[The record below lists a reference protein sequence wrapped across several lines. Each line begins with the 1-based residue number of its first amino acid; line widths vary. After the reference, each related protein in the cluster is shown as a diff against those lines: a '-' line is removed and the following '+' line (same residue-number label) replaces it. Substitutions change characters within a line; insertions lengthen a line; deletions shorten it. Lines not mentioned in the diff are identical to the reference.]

1 MMKGMSRAQIEA
13 LKARYPA
20 GTRVQLDRMGED
32 PRPIPAGTKGTVI
45 AVDDMG
51 TLHCKFD
58 NGRSLG
64 ICPEVDSFHKISEQ
78 TETQDIEPEL
88 SM

>member
-1 MMKGMSRAQIEA
+1 MRGMSRAQIEA

-32 PRPIPAGTKGTVI
+32 PRPIPTGTKGTVI

-64 ICPEVDSFHKISEQ
+64 ICPEVDSFHKIFEQ

>member
-1 MMKGMSRAQIEA
+1 MKEMSRAQIEA

-20 GTRVQLDRMGED
+20 GTRVQLDRMSED

-78 TETQDIEPEL
+78 TETQNIEPEL

>member
-1 MMKGMSRAQIEA
+1 MNDVKIKW
-13 LKARYPA
+13 LKDQYPL
-20 GTRVQLDRMGED
+20 GTRVQLDRMGSDD
-32 PRPIPAGTKGTVI
+32 PRPIEPGTHGTVA

-51 TLHCKFD
+51 TIHCNFD

-64 ICPEVDSFHKISEQ
+64 ICPEADSFHKITEQ
-78 TETQDIEPEL
+78 EEEQAYTM

>member
-1 MMKGMSRAQIEA
+1 MIFTDSRRIEQ
-13 LKARYPA
+13 LKKQYPP
-20 GTRVQLDRMGED
+20 GTRVQLDSMGSDD
-32 PRPIPAGTKGTVI
+32 PRPIESGTHGTVV

-51 TLHCKFD
+51 TIHCNFD

-64 ICPEVDSFHKISEQ
+64 ICPEADSFHKITEQ
-78 TETQDIEPEL
+78 EEEQAFEM

>member
-1 MMKGMSRAQIEA
+1 MMKEMSREQIEA

-20 GTRVQLDRMGED
+20 GTRVQLDRMDED
-32 PRPIPAGTKGTVI
+32 PRPIPACTKGTVI

-78 TETQDIEPEL
+78 TESQDIEPEM

>member
-1 MMKGMSRAQIEA
+1 MNEA
-13 LKARYPA
+13 KINWLKEQYPP
-20 GTRVQLDRMGED
+20 GTRVKLDRMGGDE
-32 PRPIPAGTKGTVI
+32 PRPIEPETLGTVI

-51 TLHCKFD
+51 TVHCNFD

-64 ICPEVDSFHKISEQ
+64 ICPEADSFHKIIEQ
-78 TETQDIEPEL
+78 EENQAFEM